1 MNDEPILTVV
11 FFRDNTGKEPVRE
24 WLVGLGEEAKKKI
37 GVEIKTV
44 QYGWPANIP
53 RNLVKKLKRQKNLWE
68 VRSNFKKGKQ
78 PTRILFTVKGNEM
91 VILHGF
97 FKGSPKEVN
106 RNLDFAKGR
115 KDLWESGRI

>member
-24 WLVGLGEEAKKKI
+24 WLVGLGKEAKKKI

-78 PTRILFTVKGNEM
+78 PTRILFTVEGNEM